1 MDVVEFLSEVED
13 VLGVDAYFGV
23 PDSTLAALSGALC
36 ERHGLVGRH
45 VIAANEGGAVGLAAG
60 HYLATG
66 RPAMV
71 YMQNSGIGNA
81 MNPACSLIHP
91 DVYGIPVL
99 FVVGWRGEPG
109 VADEPQHVFQG
120 RCTIDALECMGLSVH
135 VLSADTMR
143 AELRVTLREVA
154 EAFSR
159 GESACIL
166 VRRGALSGRA
176 LAGAGNGF
184 VMSREQAIEAI
195 VSHVP
200 VDAAVVSTTGMAS
213 RELFEIRERFGQ
225 PHDQD
230 FLVVGSMGHASM
242 VGLGIALAQSERR
255 VVVLDGDGAAIMHMG
270 SMAVLAGQNV
280 SNLVHVVLDNRS
292 HESVGGVPTAS
303 SNVDWVGLA
312 KAVGYGECI
321 DVTSVDELHVA
332 FGDVMSRDLGHG
344 SVFIAVHVATGS
356 RSDLGRPSVGPHE
369 TRERFMAHLGGE
381 R

>member
-1 MDVVEFLSEVED
+1 MDVREFLGEVED

-23 PDSTLAALSGALC
+23 PDSTLAALSGDLC
-36 ERHGLVGRH
+36 ERLGLVGRH

-81 MNPACSLIHP
+81 TNPACSLIHP

-99 FVVGWRGEPG
+99 FVVGWRGGPG
-109 VADEPQHVFQG
+109 VSDEPQHVFQG
-120 RCTIDALECMGLSVH
+120 RHSIEALGAMGLSTH
-135 VLSADTMR
+135 VLSADTTR
-143 AELRVTLREVA
+143 DGLRMMLREVA
-154 EAFSR
+154 GAFSR

-166 VRRGALSGRA
+166 VRRGALTGRT

-184 VMSREQAIEAI
+184 LMSREQAIEAI

-200 VDAAVVSTTGMAS
+200 ADAAVVSTTGMAS
-213 RELFEIRERFGQ
+213 RELFEVRERLGQ
-225 PHDQD
+225 SHDQD

-242 VGLGIALAQSERR
+242 IGLGIALAQPERR
-255 VVVLDGDGAAIMHMG
+255 VVVLDGDGAALMHMG
-270 SMAVLAGQNV
+270 AMAVLAGQNV
-280 SNLVHVVLDNRS
+280 GNLVHVVLDNRS

-303 SNVDWVGLA
+303 SNVDWAGLA
-312 KAVGYGECI
+312 RSVGYGDCI
-321 DVTSVDELHVA
+321 DVFTDGELHA
-332 FGDVMSRDLGHG
+332 ALDDVMSRDLDCGPA
-344 SVFIAVHVATGS
+344 FLAVHVASGS
-356 RSDLGRPSVGPHE
+356 RGDLGRPSMGPHE
-369 TRERFMAHLGGE
+369 ARECFMAHLGGE